1 MQILPQ
7 DLTEG
12 VKFKVFNSDIEWT
25 VCVNPERPEKGQYT
39 TWANKPAIFA
49 TAASTEGDALGLILL
64 EEIEKLL

>member
-12 VKFKVFNSDIEWT
+12 VKFKIFNWPDEWT
-25 VCVNPERPEKGQYT
+25 VCFNPDAPEEGQYT
-39 TWANKPAIFA
+39 TWAGDPAIFA
-49 TAASTEGDALGLILL
+49 TIKNTEGDDLGIVLL